1 MFITGLIVRRNV
13 VCGADL
19 HVAEV
24 VKIGERKHSGKL
36 LAQSRLHGRLHR
48 VNPILGK
55 SARFDI
61 PIEDE
66 NLMPRQGYLLCGE
79 QTGGT
84 APTTNTLFKSS
95 SYSGSTIAV
104 PRRADLALHAES

>member
-1 MFITGLIVRRNV
+1 M
-13 VCGADL
+13 L
-19 HVAEV
+19 HIPEV

-36 LAQSRLHGRLHR
+36 LAQAGLHR
-48 VNPILGK
+48 RFGRINSVLGK

-66 NLMPRQGYLLCGE
+66 DLMARQGDLLCGE

-84 APTTNTLFKSS
+84 GPHYENALQLFLLPAHDTVQLLSEFPTAPIIL
-95 SYSGSTIAV
+95 
-104 PRRADLALHAES
+104 LARHDAM